1 MLHIIMWFDPQN
13 QLKKLRSIVPTV
25 LLLIKICCFVLCVQE
40 FSRITRLDL
49 HCGWIYIWIHEDLL
63 AGTCTAVMDR
73 GEVPAPPLL
82 FLDQTWSEGLK
93 SIFWRPPL
101 SYLRIWMLPPPPPP
115 PPPLVSRFDTVLL
128 CCYHHGNSSE
138 TVLNVFTSKSGP
150 MYNCRSKLIFSLAE
164 AQR

>member
-1 MLHIIMWFDPQN
+1 MLHIIIWFDPQN

-73 GEVPAPPLL
+73 GEVPAPPPL
-82 FLDQTWSEGLK
+82 FLDQTWAGRSEKYFLETN
-93 SIFWRPPL
+93 PL
-101 SYLRIWMLPPPPPP
+101 LSPDLDAAP
-115 PPPLVSRFDTVLL
+115 PPPLLSQGSTLYYCAVTIMAILL
-128 CCYHHGNSSE
+128 RLY
-138 TVLNVFTSKSGP
+138 
-150 MYNCRSKLIFSLAE
+150 
-164 AQR
+164 